1 MTINQ
6 LLKETYALGF
16 EETGEIDSGFLFAA
30 SRALGQ
36 IYSELADEKRHGII
50 VCPPTVTQRIAIY
63 SHKPNEKVS
72 FNLRGCCLSFKFS
85 GIGNFA
91 IEDKS
96 SRRLV
101 GFGDGDGVIKQFFED
116 ECTLTFS
123 GEHSYVIT
131 DLAAFSSNHGYAKSD
146 IPIYSEFTE
155 IELCAK
161 IPDLAYMTRVP
172 TDTGGQSID
181 KAYSIGN
188 TLYLPTSFNGEALIT
203 YKPHPLPIDSED
215 PDAQI
220 AISGALAHL
229 LPILTASYLW
239 LDDDPEKA
247 EYYAAIYRSEASRIS
262 YSARRS
268 TSAEYSDVTGW
279 A

>member
-16 EETGEIDSGFLFAA
+16 EETGEIDSAFLFAA

-36 IYSELADEKRHGII
+36 ILSELADEKRRGII
-50 VCPPTVTQRIAIY
+50 VSPPTLTHYTASI
-63 SHKPNEKVS
+63 SHKPGEEIS
-72 FNLRGCCLSFKFS
+72 FILKGRCLSFKSF
-85 GIGNFA
+85 GLGNIS
-91 IEDKS
+91 IEDDNGK
-96 SRRLV
+96 RLV
-101 GFGDGDGVIKQFFED
+101 GFGDKDSVTKQFFKD
-116 ECTLTFS
+116 ECTLTFT
-123 GEHSYVIT
+123 GDRSYLIT
-131 DLAAFSSNHGYAKSD
+131 DLAAFSTNNGNDKVN

-155 IELCAK
+155 IDLCER
-161 IPDLAYMTRVP
+161 ISDIAYVTGIP
-172 TDTGGQSID
+172 TDSRGRRIEG
-181 KAYSIGN
+181 AYTVGN
-188 TLYLPTSFNGEALIT
+188 TLYLPREFSGEALIT
-203 YKPHPLPIDSED
+203 YKPHPSPITSTD
-215 PDAQI
+215 PNKAVDI
-220 AISGALAHL
+220 PKPLAHL

-268 TSAEYSDVTGW
+268 TCAGYSDVTGW